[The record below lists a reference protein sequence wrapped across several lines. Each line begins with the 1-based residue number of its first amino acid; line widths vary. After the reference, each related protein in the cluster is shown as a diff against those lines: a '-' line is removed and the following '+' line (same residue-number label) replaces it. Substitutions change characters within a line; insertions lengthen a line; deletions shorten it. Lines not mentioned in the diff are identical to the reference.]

1 MMHLG
6 GHHHGV
12 GHGGFRGESSGLAFA
27 GVPSELRERFEAIMA
42 EEPDVPV
49 DEAGVAFSPVV
60 TDEER
65 RPFTLRGF
73 VAPHWRALLGAV
85 VLVVV
90 ETATGLVGPILTQV
104 GIDDGIGEGDVGVLV
119 GASLAYLAAVGANV
133 GVGAARIAWTGR
145 VGERLMLALRVRV
158 FTHLQRLSLDWFTN
172 ERAGRV
178 MTRMTSDID
187 SLSAL
192 FQDGLVNL
200 VVQALTVVVVT
211 AVLFSYDATLALVTL
226 GVVVPAMTVATVT
239 FRSRSDRGYGAVRQR
254 LADVLADLQESL
266 AGIRLV
272 TAHNR
277 QRHNA
282 KRHRVI
288 LEEHRDA
295 NVYTGN
301 LGALYAP
308 GTELVA
314 TVGQGVLLVVGGHRV
329 LRGELSVGEL
339 TAFILFLTTFFAP
352 IQQLVHLYTTYQS
365 GQAAAAKLRGLLATA
380 PSVTEAPGAVE
391 LPPIEGEIRFE
402 GVRFGY
408 GPLPVLDGFDLTVH
422 PGETLAL
429 VGPTGA
435 GKSTIAKLVTRFY
448 DPDEGRVL
456 IDGFDLR
463 HVTVESLRRQI
474 GVVPQEPYLFAG
486 SVRNNISFARP
497 DASDE
502 DLAHAV
508 TMLGLDDLVARLPQ
522 GLDTPVHEGGSSL
535 SSGQR
540 QLLALARAF
549 VARPRVLVLDEATSS
564 LDRASEATVDHALD
578 VLLEGRT
585 AIVIAHRPATA
596 MRADRMVRVSP
607 P

>member
-1 MMHLG
+1 
-6 GHHHGV
+6 
-12 GHGGFRGESSGLAFA
+12 
-27 GVPSELRERFEAIMA
+27 
-42 EEPDVPV
+42 
-49 DEAGVAFSPVV
+49 
-60 TDEER
+60 
-65 RPFTLRGF
+65 
-73 VAPHWRALLGAV
+73 
-85 VLVVV
+85 
-90 ETATGLVGPILTQV
+90 
-104 GIDDGIGEGDVGVLV
+104 
-119 GASLAYLAAVGANV
+119 
-133 GVGAARIAWTGR
+133 
-145 VGERLMLALRVRV
+145 
-158 FTHLQRLSLDWFTN
+158 
-172 ERAGRV
+172 
-178 MTRMTSDID
+178 
-187 SLSAL
+187 
-192 FQDGLVNL
+192 
-200 VVQALTVVVVT
+200 
-211 AVLFSYDATLALVTL
+211 
-226 GVVVPAMTVATVT
+226 
-239 FRSRSDRGYGAVRQR
+239 
-254 LADVLADLQESL
+254 
-266 AGIRLV
+266 
-272 TAHNR
+272 
-277 QRHNA
+277 
-282 KRHRVI
+282 
-288 LEEHRDA
+288 
-295 NVYTGN
+295 
-301 LGALYAP
+301 
-308 GTELVA
+308 
-314 TVGQGVLLVVGGHRV
+314 
-329 LRGELSVGEL
+329 VGEL

-408 GPLPVLDGFDLTVH
+408 GPSPVLDGFDLTVH

-508 TMLGLDDLVARLPQ
+508 TVLGLDDLVARLPQ